1 VPGSASGQFDRSS
14 QKYFRLARNYIRHHF
29 GWFVQR
35 INIPKDQT
43 QLFKPLPSELQNL
56 QLIHIDRLWGANMN
70 YRRELLGEGF
80 DENFKLYGLFEDV
93 EMSVRVGKTHKL
105 VCRLDATVAHD
116 DSLGKNTR
124 PRSVER

>member
-1 VPGSASGQFDRSS
+1 
-14 QKYFRLARNYIRHHF
+14 
-29 GWFVQR
+29 
-35 INIPKDQT
+35 
-43 QLFKPLPSELQNL
+43 
-56 QLIHIDRLWGANMN
+56 MN